1 MHLRRTWFPLMALL
15 AGLALAA
22 TACGSSAG
30 KQLLVAD
37 DTSSGSG
44 SARIW
49 GVEPGEALDS
59 SSLVAR
65 NALQPLSV
73 TTAGPEGSWDNQLG
87 VAWKGTN
94 LLAYQTSSR
103 SLVTAGAPGSA
114 ATTLAGSTGPLQ
126 AVVLRR
132 GVAVVDQDGCSL
144 ATEAAKATPIGRGR
158 CQISEDERWVV
169 SWPSSPGALTIRDLR
184 KDTTRVVRDIQA
196 TSASALDRD
205 NRVLAVEQVD
215 GGVRGRLIDATDGST
230 VGRTGTYQAMQALPA
245 TGNGTGFVALA
256 RTGQEIVLL
265 WVATDGTTTEVDKA
279 LSIVPADLNG
289 GVTYLRI
296 GDTEDQDAVR
306 RWSPGDDG
314 PTTLLT
320 GKVGVGAAGPGHVVA
335 TREVDGGMEF
345 FTTGSGDRLER
356 VLTLRTDTSQPVVVS
371 SMQVLG
377 DTAMLEVA
385 STSAT
390 SFVRIDLT
398 GDASVAPVRNW
409 PYLVLESIDSDGTV
423 LLSGSRDAGGAG
435 GAAGAAGAGG
445 AGGEQLLVVGPHD
458 DTYQVRGRADATG
471 INLIHDGV
479 IYVTEQPANGDVV
492 VRSLRSSGD
501 RDPKVLYRKKQIA
514 GATWPQ
520 NGGATRS
527 QVMSRA
533 LIIQQQQS
541 AQQQN
546 AQQQG
551 GAGGQAQ
558 GG

>member
-1 MHLRRTWFPLMALL
+1 MHLRRTWFPLTALL
-15 AGLALAA
+15 AGLALAM

-132 GVAVVDQDGCSL
+132 GVAVVDQDGCAL
-144 ATEAAKATPIGRGR
+144 ATGEAKATPIGRGR

-169 SWPSSPGALTIRDLR
+169 SWGSTPGPLTIRDLR
-184 KDTTRVVRDIQA
+184 KDTTRVVRGIQ
-196 TSASALDRD
+196 TNSASALDRD

-230 VGRTGTYQAMQALPA
+230 VGRTRTYQAMQALPA
-245 TGNGTGFVALA
+245 TGDGTGFVALA

-265 WVATDGTTTEVDKA
+265 WVATDGTTTEVDKGP
-279 LSIVPADLNG
+279 SVVPADLNG

-296 GDTEDQDAVR
+296 GDTEGQDAVR

-320 GKVGVGAAGPGHVVA
+320 GKVGVGTAGPGHVVA

-398 GDASVAPVRNW
+398 GDGSVAPVRNW
-409 PYLVLESIDSDGTV
+409 PYLVLESIDTDGTV
-423 LLSGSRDAGGAG
+423 LLSGSRTAGGTSG
-435 GAAGAAGAGG
+435 G
-445 AGGEQLLVVGPHD
+445 GGEQLLVVGPND

-471 INLIHDGV
+471 INLIHEGV
-479 IYVTEQPANGDVV
+479 IYVTEQPAAGDVV
-492 VRSLRSSGD
+492 VRSVRSSGD
-501 RDPKVLYRKKQIA
+501 RDPQVLYRKKQIA

-541 AQQQN
+541 AQQQSAQQQS

-551 GAGGQAQ
+551 ASGAPGQ